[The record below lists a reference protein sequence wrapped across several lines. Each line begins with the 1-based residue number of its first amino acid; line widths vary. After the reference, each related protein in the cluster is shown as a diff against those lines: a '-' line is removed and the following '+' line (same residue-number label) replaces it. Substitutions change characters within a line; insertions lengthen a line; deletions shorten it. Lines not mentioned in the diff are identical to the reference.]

1 MRAALLLFVVAAV
14 HAQSVFTPSAADLAA
29 PASGLRC
36 DIEPIAPRLNFSFR
50 FQAGYTVSVPL
61 SQFRG
66 PGHSYTMLL
75 AVTPRDSRR
84 TVYLHGSLALPE
96 VPKAGGGAHS
106 AGSFLLGE
114 GTYGAV
120 LTVRDDSGR
129 GCRREWPI
137 EAHLKAGE
145 RAAKVPMP
153 PGTVADISESGIA
166 GSEDEA
172 DDGPRLT
179 ILLHAA
185 PVRPR
190 AAEIPPGNVELLLGA
205 VSSLMHQARV
215 SSAKLIAFNLDQQRE
230 IYRDENFRLR
240 DLGKL
245 SQSIYGLQLA
255 LIDYKAIQNS
265 TPADL
270 ISSLVDG
277 ETASANPSS
286 VVVFLGPRGRTNAT
300 LRKDALDPPLRH
312 PPNFFYLEYEPWRR
326 MAPPPVSDRMPGP
339 SARGGGS
346 GGRGAGSGDP
356 AGGVSGGRSSGSGD
370 PSGGS
375 GGRGGGSGGR
385 SRDLPAFERTG
396 FEDRPDL
403 LQQAVKALKGKTFEI
418 HDAGQFARAIEQIRA
433 LAAKP

>member
-1 MRAALLLFVVAAV
+1 MRAALLLLVVAAV

-36 DIEPIAPRLNFSFR
+36 EIEPIAPKLNFSFR
-50 FQAGYTVSVPL
+50 FQAGYTVRVPL
-61 SQFRG
+61 SQFSG
-66 PGHSYTMLL
+66 LGHRYTMVL
-75 AVTPRDSRR
+75 AVTPQDSRR

-96 VPKAGGGAHS
+96 VPKTKGAAQS

-129 GCRREWPI
+129 GCRREWSI
-137 EAHLKAGE
+137 EARLKVGE

-153 PGTVADISESGIA
+153 PGTVADISESGIV
-166 GSEDEA
+166 GTEDEA
-172 DDGPRLT
+172 NDGPRLT

-190 AAEIPPGNVELLLGA
+190 AAGISPGNVELLLGA

-255 LIDYKAIQNS
+255 LIDYKAMQNS

-277 ETASANPSS
+277 ETESANPSS
-286 VVVFLGPRGRTNAT
+286 AVVFLGPRGRTNSI
-300 LRKDALDPPLRH
+300 LRKDALDPPRRR

-326 MAPPPVSDRMPGP
+326 MGPPPVADPMPGR
-339 SARGGGS
+339 SGRGGGS
-346 GGRGAGSGDP
+346 GDAGGGGSGAR
-356 AGGVSGGRSSGSGD
+356 AGGSGE

-375 GGRGGGSGGR
+375 GGRGGGSGVR
-385 SRDLPAFERTG
+385 PRDLGGMEPSPFA
-396 FEDRPDL
+396 DRPDL
-403 LQQAVKALKGKTFEI
+403 LQQAVKALKGKTFVVHE
-418 HDAGQFARAIEQIRA
+418 AGEFARAIEQIRA
-433 LAAKP
+433 MAAKP